1 MRRCVFCLNNYCGI
15 LHKCAEILYTLN
27 KYKLN
32 FCEVTALKIWCIED
46 DENINNLI
54 TYALTSQGFEAEGFG
69 CYSEFRQKLK
79 TETPD
84 LVMLDVMLPDTD
96 GITILKSIK
105 TDSTLGDI
113 PVIMLTAKNSEIDI
127 VKALD
132 LGAEDY
138 ITKPFGI
145 LEMVSRVKAV
155 LRRCEKKEKAQDKL
169 VFGGITMDKER
180 HIVMVDEKQVEFTLK
195 EYYLLKLFMENP
207 RRVFSREHIMDAVWG
222 ERYVGESRTVDMHI
236 KTLRHKL
243 GTMGDAIVT
252 IRGVGYKLEDTEK

>member
-1 MRRCVFCLNNYCGI
+1 M
-15 LHKCAEILYTLN
+15 
-27 KYKLN
+27 
-32 FCEVTALKIWCIED
+32 KIWCIED
-46 DENINNLI
+46 DPNINNLI
-54 TYALTSQGFEAEGFG
+54 TYALASQGFEAEGMG
-69 CYSEFRQKLK
+69 CYREFQDKIK
-79 TETPD
+79 TDTPD

-96 GITILKSIK
+96 GITILKNIK
-105 TDSTLGDI
+105 NDSRLGDI

-155 LRRCEKKEKAQDKL
+155 LRRCEKKEKAKDKL
-169 VFGGITMDKER
+169 VLGDILMDKER
-180 HIVMVDEKQVEFTLK
+180 HIVMVGGEQTELTLK

-207 RRVFSREHIMDAVWG
+207 HKVFSREHIMDAVWG
-222 ERYVGESRTVDMHI
+222 ESYVGESRTVDMHI

-243 GTMGDAIVT
+243 GAMGDAIVT
-252 IRGVGYKLEDTEK
+252 IRGVGYKMEDTDK

>member
-1 MRRCVFCLNNYCGI
+1 M
-15 LHKCAEILYTLN
+15 
-27 KYKLN
+27 
-32 FCEVTALKIWCIED
+32 KIWCIED

-69 CYSEFRQKLK
+69 CYSEFQQKLK

-96 GITILKSIK
+96 GITILKQLK
-105 TDSTLGDI
+105 EDAKLGDI

-138 ITKPFGI
+138 ITKPFGV

-155 LRRCEKKEKAQDKL
+155 MRRCEKNRKSDDILSFADI
-169 VFGGITMDKER
+169 VMDKQR
-180 HIVMVDEKQVEFTLK
+180 HMVTVKGKTVELTLK
-195 EYYLLKLFMENP
+195 EFSLLKLFLDNP
-207 RRVFSREHIMDAVWG
+207 QKVFSREHIMDSVWG
-222 ERYVGESRTVDMHI
+222 DSYVGESRTVDMHI
-236 KTLRHKL
+236 KTLRQKL
-243 GTMGDAIVT
+243 GNAGESIVT
-252 IRGVGYKLEDTEK
+252 IRGVGYKFEPVSK